1 MTNESGTSLLGWV
14 FVAPV
19 LIVLAVV
26 LEYGISRLG
35 LGLGVVLLAGP
46 GVLAIACVLAGMCWA
61 AGLVGALDAPRKLVI
76 VGVSIAFVMVSFR
89 VFRLFDWIGTP
100 ELNQTAP
107 LLGAMVGIMQ
117 TGPITATWRRLVAAM
132 SIGAVIGL
140 GVAWWL
146 APAYADFD
154 DATWVAP
161 RVALVLIHG
170 VFVAGWVARCYGRGA
185 DDQGP
190 VP

>member
-1 MTNESGTSLLGWV
+1 MANESGTSLLGWV

-19 LIVLAVV
+19 LVVLAVV
-26 LEYGISRLG
+26 LEYRISRLG

-46 GVLAIACVLAGMCWA
+46 GVLAIACVLAGVCWA
-61 AGLVGALDAPRKLVI
+61 AGLVAALDAPRKLVI

-89 VFRLFDWIGTP
+89 VFRLFDWIGAP

-117 TGPITATWRRLVAAM
+117 TGPITAAWRRIVVAM

-170 VFVAGWVARCYGRGA
+170 VFAAGWVGRYVWGGRNS
-185 DDQGP
+185 DGQ
-190 VP
+190 VR